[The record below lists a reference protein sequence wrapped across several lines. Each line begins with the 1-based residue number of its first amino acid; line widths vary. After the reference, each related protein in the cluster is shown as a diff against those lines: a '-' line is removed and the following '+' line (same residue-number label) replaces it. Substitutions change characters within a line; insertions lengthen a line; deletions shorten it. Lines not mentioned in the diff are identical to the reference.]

1 VAAGGRGPD
10 AFLRRIAVV
19 TDATSGLKRYS
30 AVPLFD
36 PQDGVTVI
44 EPPAAG
50 AGHWAGAPSACYD
63 PDAKRFYLYYR
74 VRKPRPIR
82 GGECYIAAS
91 EDGRTFHTIWSA
103 TREAFGSDS
112 VERCCL
118 TKALDGRWLLYVSYV
133 DPADGRWRIDL
144 MGANEPSAFDPAY
157 RLPVLTAADVGCEGV
172 KDPWVMVVNG
182 LYVMLVSY
190 AVAMQVP
197 PEERERMHATADI
210 YNTGLTLS
218 SSGLAVSGDGRH
230 FEWQGD
236 VLAPRPGRWDAYAAR
251 LGCLVPTAQGW
262 FGFYDGGAAVTE
274 NYEERTGLAQSWD
287 LRHFHRLS
295 TGGPSLISP
304 HGSGSLRYLDAVV
317 LDDATYY
324 YYEYARADG
333 SHELRM
339 NRVER

>member
-1 VAAGGRGPD
+1 MVSD
-10 AFLRRIAVV
+10 ANV
-19 TDATSGLKRYS
+19 GLKRYS

-50 AGHWAGAPSACYD
+50 NGYWAGAPSACYD
-63 PDAKRFYLYYR
+63 ADTERFYLYYR
-74 VRKPRPIR
+74 LRKPRPIR
-82 GGECYIAAS
+82 GGECFIAAS
-91 EDGRTFHTIWSA
+91 EDGRTFRPIWSA

-112 VERCCL
+112 VERSCL

-133 DPADGRWRIDL
+133 DPADGRWRIDVL
-144 MGANEPSAFDPAY
+144 EADDPAAFDPGQ
-157 RLPVLTAADVGCEGV
+157 RLPVLTAVDVGGEGV

-182 LYVMLVSY
+182 LYIMLVSY
-190 AVAMQVP
+190 AVAVP
-197 PEERERMHATADI
+197 VAPEERERMHASGDI

-218 SSGLAVSGDGRH
+218 SSGLATSGDGRR
-230 FEWQGD
+230 FAWQGD
-236 VLAPRPGRWDAYAAR
+236 VLAPRPGQWDAYAAR

-262 FGFYDGGAAVTE
+262 FGFYDGSSAVTE

-287 LRHFHRLS
+287 LRHFFRLS
-295 TGGPSLISP
+295 ADGPSLVAP

-317 LDDATYY
+317 RDDAIYY
-324 YYEYARADG
+324 YYEYARPDG

-339 NRVER
+339 NRVLW

>member
-1 VAAGGRGPD
+1 VVSD
-10 AFLRRIAVV
+10 ANA
-19 TDATSGLKRYS
+19 GLKRYS

-50 AGHWAGAPSACYD
+50 NGYWAGAPSACYD
-63 PDAKRFYLYYR
+63 ADTERFYLYYR
-74 VRKPRPIR
+74 LRKPRPIR
-82 GGECYIAAS
+82 GGECFIAAS
-91 EDGRTFHTIWSA
+91 EDGRTFRPIWSA

-112 VERCCL
+112 VERSCL

-133 DPADGRWRIDL
+133 DPADGRWRIDVL
-144 MGANEPSAFDPAY
+144 EADDPAAFDPGQ
-157 RLPVLTAADVGCEGV
+157 RLPVLTAVDVGGEGV

-182 LYVMLVSY
+182 LYIMLVSY
-190 AVAMQVP
+190 AVAVP
-197 PEERERMHATADI
+197 VAPEERERMHASGDI

-218 SSGLAVSGDGRH
+218 SSGLATSGDGRR
-230 FEWQGD
+230 FAWQGD
-236 VLAPRPGRWDAYAAR
+236 VLARRPGQWDAYAAR

-262 FGFYDGGAAVTE
+262 FGFYDGSSAVTE

-287 LRHFHRLS
+287 LRHFFRLS
-295 TGGPSLISP
+295 ADGPSLVAP

-317 LDDATYY
+317 RDDAIYY
-324 YYEYARADG
+324 YYEYARPDG

-339 NRVER
+339 NRVLW